1 MSGTITNR
9 RIKRILF
16 IQPPAFSWRLNRLDI
31 NPNPPMGAAYMA
43 AVLEREGYEVGIL
56 DAFVEGWFRDPVP
69 LEDDPENIPFD
80 AVERVGL
87 SFKEI
92 AARIEAFKP
101 DVIGIT
107 NLFTCQRKNAHTVC
121 RIVKEIDRD
130 IIVVI
135 GGKNPTALTDVTMQ
149 DPNIDFAIRGEGE
162 ATMLQLLR
170 AVEQGQDFATIDGV
184 AYRDADGTL
193 RVNPKT
199 QFIDDMDTIPFPARH
214 LLPMELYF
222 DAAIA
227 HGGSLINRRY
237 ASVITSRGCPAECFF
252 CSAHGSMGYKFRYRS
267 VENVLAE
274 IDELVKTYQIGEILF
289 EDDNLTMHRERA
301 KRLCNALIE
310 RNYNLTWDT
319 PNGLMAITL
328 DNELLL
334 KMKQSGC
341 YRVNLAI
348 ESGNQHVVNNV
359 IRKPLDLK
367 KVPPMI
373 DYARSIGLQVGLYL
387 VIGNPGETL
396 DQMRESYLFAR
407 KSKVFPH
414 VSVAM
419 PLPGTELLEIAQK
432 NGYLV
437 DGFSW
442 ENLTI
447 NQYSMHTPDWSVEE
461 MKALKSV
468 EELKLRIF
476 LAPQFIGKVFRS
488 LIERPV
494 GTLTTIAVTLTKS
507 SKRDT
512 YSYLNF
518 RWILKGLLY
527 EIRDW
532 FRRLKTTPQSEEMP
546 DRPRVLRDSALIQ
559 FPKWDHKPSKDAP
572 DHVETAMPLVLPEE
586 HAWTLRRSGKAAQ
599 RH

>member
-1 MSGTITNR
+1 MFR
-9 RIKRILF
+9 KIKKVLF

-31 NPNPPMGAAYMA
+31 NPNPPLGVAYIA
-43 AVLEREGYEVGIL
+43 AVLEQEGYEVGVL
-56 DAFVEGWFRDPVP
+56 DAFVEGWSRDPVP
-69 LEDDPENIPFD
+69 LEEDPENVPSD
-80 AVERVGL
+80 AIERVGL
-87 SFKEI
+87 SFREI
-92 AARIEAFKP
+92 AARIEAFGP
-101 DVIGIT
+101 DVVGIS

-121 RIVKEIDRD
+121 RIVKEIDRN
-130 IIVVI
+130 ILVVI

-149 DPNIDFAIRGEGE
+149 DRNIDFAIRGEGE
-162 ATMLQLLR
+162 ATMLQLIR
-170 AVEQGQDFATIDGV
+170 AIEQGTNFSAVDGV
-184 AYRDADGTL
+184 AYREADGTL

-199 QFIDDMDTIPFPARH
+199 QFIDDLDTIPFPARH
-214 LLPMELYF
+214 LLPIELYF

-274 IDELVKTYQIGEILF
+274 IDDLVKTYRIGEILF

-301 KRLCNALIE
+301 KKLCNALIE

-328 DNELLL
+328 DNDLLL

-367 KVPPMI
+367 KVPPMV

-396 DQMRESYLFAR
+396 DQMRESYKFAR
-407 KSKVFPH
+407 INKVFPH

-432 NGYLV
+432 NDYLV
-437 DGFSW
+437 EGFSW

-447 NQYSMHTPDWSVEE
+447 NQYSMQTPDWSVEE
-461 MKALKSV
+461 LKALKAV
-468 EELKLRIF
+468 EEFKLRVF
-476 LAPQFIGKVFRS
+476 MAPQFIARVIRS
-488 LIERPV
+488 LIKRPV
-494 GTLTTIAVTLTKS
+494 GTLSTIALTLTKS
-507 SKRDT
+507 SQRDT

-518 RWILKGLLY
+518 RWILKGLGY

-532 FRRLKTTPQSEEMP
+532 FRRLKTNPTIEEMP

-559 FPKWDHKPSKDAP
+559 FPKWDQKPFEGGLIHIDSDL
-572 DHVETAMPLVLPEE
+572 PLVLPEE
-586 HAWTLRRSGKAAQ
+586 HAWTLRRSGKASQ

>member
-1 MSGTITNR
+1 MNR
-9 RIKRILF
+9 KFRKVLF

-31 NPNPPMGAAYMA
+31 NPNPPLGAAYIA

-56 DAFVEGWFRDPVP
+56 DAFVEGWFRDPVA
-69 LEDDPENIPFD
+69 LEDDPENVPSD
-80 AVERVGL
+80 AIERVGL

-92 AARIEAFKP
+92 AARIAAFRP
-101 DVIGIT
+101 DVVGIT
-107 NLFTCQRKNAHTVC
+107 NLFTCQRKNAHAVC
-121 RIVKEIDRD
+121 RIAKEIDRD
-130 IIVVI
+130 IVVVI

-162 ATMLQLLR
+162 VAMLQLLR
-170 AVEQGQDFATIDGV
+170 ALEKGTDLAAIDGI
-184 AYRDADGTL
+184 AYRDAGSAL
-193 RVNPKT
+193 RVNAKT
-199 QFIDDMDTIPFPARH
+199 QFIDDLDSIPFPARY

-222 DAAIA
+222 EAGIA

-267 VENVLAE
+267 VENVMAE
-274 IDELVKTYQIGEILF
+274 IDELVKTYRIGEILF

-301 KRLCNALIE
+301 KRLCDALIE

-367 KVPPMI
+367 KVPPLI
-373 DYARSIGLQVGLYL
+373 NYARSIGLKCGLFL

-396 DQMRESYLFAR
+396 DQMRESFRFAR
-407 KSKVFPH
+407 ENGIYPH
-414 VSVAM
+414 ISVAM

-437 DGFSW
+437 EGFSW
-442 ENLTI
+442 EDLTI
-447 NQYSMHTPDWSVEE
+447 NDYSMSTPDWSVAELR
-461 MKALKSV
+461 ALKAW
-468 EELKLRIF
+468 EDLKLRIF
-476 LAPQFIGKVFRS
+476 LAPARVWAAFRKQRAQRGS
-488 LIERPV
+488 ALATV
-494 GTLTTIAVTLTKS
+494 LTKS
-507 SKRDT
+507 WKRPSF
-512 YSYLNF
+512 YYFNF
-518 RWILKGLLY
+518 GEVIKGLWY
-527 EIRDW
+527 EVRDW
-532 FRRLKTTPQSEEMP
+532 VRRREAAPVVEENVRANVLK
-546 DRPRVLRDSALIQ
+546 DSALIQ
-559 FPKWDHKPSKDAP
+559 FPVWQDKTAP
-572 DHVETAMPLVLPEE
+572 QELPETKGILPIVFIEE
-586 HAWTLRRSGKAAQ
+586 HKWTLRKSKNTP
-599 RH
+599 